1 MAENKV
7 YGIDLGTTYSAIA
20 FVNEDGKTEIIPNSD
35 SDRVTPSVVFFESTD
50 KIIVGKEARET
61 AKTDPDRVVSFV
73 IREIGTAWTKEI
85 DGKAFT
91 PEEISAFILKR
102 LANDAKLTAD
112 HDVKDVVITCPAYFN
127 DAERQATRAAGQI
140 AGLNVIQIL
149 DEPVAAAINYG
160 FNNIGENC
168 TAIVY
173 DLGGGTFDV
182 TVIKIENGSINVVC
196 TDGDHRLGGGNWDE
210 RLIQYFINEFQTK
223 TGAGDDIADD
233 TETMYDLQLLAEGSK
248 KLLTRKESTVV
259 RVTHGGEKVNIE
271 LSREKFNE
279 LTQDLLARTIQFT
292 DKVLEIAAS
301 KGITKI
307 NDFLLVGGST
317 RMPQVM
323 DAVKSN
329 FADKLGVEPKSFDQD
344 EAVAKGAAI
353 YGQIKNVQANI
364 DSKIDNI
371 KKEAE
376 SQGKEISNEEAKNEA
391 IQQVAEE
398 EKLELEVIKDIIN
411 RNISTVAS
419 KSYGIRVK
427 KGKEQY
433 VVFNM
438 IKKQTTV
445 PTDSEREF
453 PITEANAKKLLL
465 TVFENNEMEQVAQ
478 IDDSS
483 EVGNATMELTPGL
496 PAGAPI
502 RVKFTLTEEGVL
514 TMSALDVTNNKSIDA
529 KFDAKDGLSAEEIEQ
544 KRKENAD
551 ISID

>member
-35 SDRVTPSVVFFESTD
+35 SDRVTPSVVFFESAD

-73 IREIGTAWTKEI
+73 KREIGTAWTKEI

-160 FNNIGENC
+160 FNNIGENS

-182 TVIKIENGSINVVC
+182 TVIKIENGSVNVVC

-210 RLIQYFINEFQTK
+210 RLIQYFINEFQTQ

-233 TETMYDLQLLAEGSK
+233 TETMYDLQLLAENSK
-248 KLLTRKESTVV
+248 KILSKKDNTVV

-323 DAVKSN
+323 DAVKTN
-329 FADKLGVEPKSFDQD
+329 FADKLGVEPKIFEVD
-344 EAVAKGAAI
+344 EAVAKGAALF
-353 YGQIKNVQANI
+353 GQIKNVQVNI
-364 DSKIDNI
+364 DSKIEHI
-371 KKEAE
+371 KKDAE

-398 EKLELEVIKDIIN
+398 ENLELEAIKKISN
-411 RNISTVAS
+411 TTVSTVAS
-419 KSYGIRVK
+419 KSYGIRLL
-427 KGKEQY
+427 KGGKP

-445 PTDSEREF
+445 PTDYEKDF
-453 PITEANAKKLLL
+453 PITEANAEKLPL
-465 TVFENNEMEQVAQ
+465 TVFANNEMEQVAQ
-478 IDDSS
+478 IEDSS
-483 EVGNATMELTPGL
+483 EVGNVTMELTPGL
-496 PAGAPI
+496 PARAPI

-544 KRKENAD
+544 KRILNTN
-551 ISID
+551 ISVD

>member
-73 IREIGTAWTKEI
+73 KREIGTAWTKEI

-182 TVIKIENGSINVVC
+182 TVIKIENGSVNVVC

-210 RLIQYFINEFQTK
+210 RLIQYFINEFQTQ

-353 YGQIKNVQANI
+353 FGQIKNVQANI

-398 EKLELEVIKDIIN
+398 EKLELEAIKKISN
-411 RNISTVAS
+411 TKVSTVAS
-419 KSYGIRVK
+419 KSYGIRVL
-427 KGKEQY
+427 KGGNP
-433 VVFNM
+433 VVYNM

-445 PTDSEREF
+445 PTDYEREF
-453 PITEANAKKLLL
+453 PITEANAEKLLL
-465 TVFENNEMEQVAQ
+465 TVFANNEMEQVAQ
-478 IDDSS
+478 IVDSS
-483 EVGNATMELTPGL
+483 EVGNATMELTAGL

-544 KRKENAD
+544 KRKENTD